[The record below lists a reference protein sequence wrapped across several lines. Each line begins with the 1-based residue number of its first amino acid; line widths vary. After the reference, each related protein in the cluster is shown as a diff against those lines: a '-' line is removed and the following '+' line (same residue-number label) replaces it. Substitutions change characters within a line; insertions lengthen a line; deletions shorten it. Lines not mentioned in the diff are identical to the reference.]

1 MTDLTDWG
9 DQSLRVAIIA
19 DTHGF
24 LHPGIVDLI
33 ADCHVAI
40 HAGDIG
46 SQAVLAS
53 MVPASGLVFAVAG
66 NNDTVSKW
74 TPSETDVVSALPK
87 KQSIVAPG
95 GTLVVEH
102 GHTVRDT
109 RRYHEVLRSRHP
121 ESRAIVY
128 GHTHVRCIDQD
139 SVPWVLNP
147 GAAGRERTRG
157 GASCLVL
164 AIQSND
170 WRVTEHCFAR

>member
-1 MTDLTDWG
+1 MSDWG
-9 DQSLRVAIIA
+9 DETLRLAIVS

-24 LHPGIVDLI
+24 VHPSIVDLI
-33 ADCHVAI
+33 ADCHIAV

-66 NNDTVSKW
+66 NNDNVSKW
-74 TPSETDVVSALPK
+74 APSEADVVSALPM
-87 KQSIVAPG
+87 KQSIALPG

-109 RRYHEVLRSRHP
+109 RRYHEVLRNRHP
-121 ESRAIVY
+121 ESRAIIF
-128 GHTHVRCIDQD
+128 GHTHIRVIDQD

-157 GASCLVL
+157 GASCLEL
-164 AIQSND
+164 TIRSDNWQ
-170 WRVTEHCFAR
+170 VTEHCFARP